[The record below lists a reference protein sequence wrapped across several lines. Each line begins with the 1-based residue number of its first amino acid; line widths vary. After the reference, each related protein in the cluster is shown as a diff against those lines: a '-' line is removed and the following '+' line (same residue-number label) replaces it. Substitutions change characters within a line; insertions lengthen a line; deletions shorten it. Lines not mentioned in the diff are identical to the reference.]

1 MPLTGVSKTK
11 TLFCNEGGYF
21 SYYISDKYGFNN
33 MDDFKPDIGLV
44 GDSFTHGACVMPEHN
59 LASNLKKLTELNI
72 TNYGMRG
79 IGPMTILAIVKE
91 YVIKQ
96 KPKKV
101 LWIHYEGND
110 LHDLTIENRNQFMR
124 NYLQPN
130 FSQDLANRVDE
141 IDKALLKFNEKSFR
155 LVNNDSKKKVL
166 IFSKFLRQKRFYW
179 KH

>member
-1 MPLTGVSKTK
+1 
-11 TLFCNEGGYF
+11 
-21 SYYISDKYGFNN
+21 
-33 MDDFKPDIGLV
+33 
-44 GDSFTHGACVMPEHN
+44 
-59 LASNLKKLTELNI
+59 
-72 TNYGMRG
+72 
-79 IGPMTILAIVKE
+79 MTILAIVKE

-141 IDKALLKFNEKSFR
+141 IDKVLLKFNEKSFR
-155 LVNNDSKKKVL
+155 LVNN
-166 IFSKFLRQKRFYW
+166 F
-179 KH
+179 